1 MRLFRRTFS
10 SAFTSPSSPLSSPPL
25 TPLPSSSLLSLTPNF
40 NAFHSNLSR
49 LVSSGNADI
58 TFLRGQPDASEVFRA
73 IFPNLVKVRPNP
85 PEHGSTHFCCLE
97 RKGFASSIY
106 TFVQSRGITL
116 HDESSAAH
124 WDGDAQPP
132 LHGAH
137 RPYHVTMRL
146 APPLPP

>member
-10 SAFTSPSSPLSSPPL
+10 SAFTSPSSPLSSPPP

-73 IFPNLVKVRPNP
+73 IFPNLVTVCPPPPP
-85 PEHGSTHFCCLE
+85 PEHDSIYFCCFE
-97 RKGFASSIY
+97 RKGFAALRFLWRVTLTLSCSPAASHCTMNRPLRTGTETRSSRI
-106 TFVQSRGITL
+106 
-116 HDESSAAH
+116 
-124 WDGDAQPP
+124 
-132 LHGAH
+132 
-137 RPYHVTMRL
+137 M
-146 APPLPP
+146 LPCD